1 MLRMTSAHED
11 HEEEHLDEINKF
23 FMDKEDNGKVHNNH
37 ISSDNDDNHFIEHIE
52 EHQPTTHQS

>member
-1 MLRMTSAHED
+1 MLFSLSAHE
-11 HEEEHLDEINKF
+11 EDEIDKF
-23 FMDKEDNGKVHNNH
+23 FMVKEDNGKVHNNH